1 MSSKLHILFFV
12 ALFLGLSYHSQ
23 AQSAKAALEAAQRSA
38 VGTYTA
44 EEEAENLLRVPMH
57 FANYRTARPE
67 LPEGKKVVRV
77 DLVYTDYPVGR
88 NFDKLN
94 LNRLIELRKFMPALF
109 EDVTATDWYV
119 IAQEDGKSRRE
130 AAKLFHGFVLHLEDK
145 EEKKKEVEVSE
156 GEVAELE
163 EVKEKEVRRKK
174 DSTAIT
180 SLLAE
185 DFVTKDSLIFNI
197 FDRNPSW
204 DDILV
209 VNDWTGSMHPYGIEL
224 LVWYRLNT
232 EKRKNIKQFVF
243 FNDGDAK
250 FTSDKEIGS
259 TGGIYAAK
267 STDLKDVMQSM
278 LTSMQNGLGGDSPE
292 NDVEALLEAQKAC
305 PDCKELILIADAR
318 STIRDIELAEK
329 VNKPVRII
337 LCGAE
342 KGIVKDY
349 LWLAYKTKGTL
360 HTLRED
366 IRSLTALKPGGLFSI
381 GETKIRFTGDDFE
394 LVEEEEEE

>member
-1 MSSKLHILFFV
+1 MSSKLPILFFV

-23 AQSAKAALEAAQRSA
+23 AQSAKAALNASKRSA
-38 VGTYTA
+38 VGTYAA
-44 EEEAENLLRVPMH
+44 EGESENLLRVPMH
-57 FANYRTARPE
+57 FANYRTERPE

-109 EDVTATDWYV
+109 EDVTATAWHV
-119 IAQEDGKSRRE
+119 IAQEDGKNRRE
-130 AAKLFHGFVLHLEDK
+130 AAKLFHGFVLHLEDT

-156 GEVAELE
+156 GEIAELE
-163 EVKEKEVRRKK
+163 EAKKKEVRRKK

-197 FDRNPSW
+197 FDRNPNW
-204 DDILV
+204 QDILV

-259 TGGIYAAK
+259 TGGIYPAK

-292 NDVEALLEAQKAC
+292 NDIEALLEAQKIC

-318 STIRDIELAEK
+318 APVRDIELAEK

-394 LVEEEEEE
+394 LVEEEEE